1 VREPGYNREGKQKPA
16 KQESMNMRFLNSEG
30 FGGTAGVPR
39 STSLL
44 CSLRSALSQTESKEL
59 TYQRLTQITGQP
71 RSTLFRWMHGESEP
85 SPETLLLLMERLDAS
100 QRHQILDRHCRIF
113 PSLHHPWLSHD
124 LAALGNLRAVLSK
137 NSGLTLVCGPEMQ
150 VTFLMSAIGH
160 SLQSRPGLRK
170 VGGVDSHVA
179 NWFVPVAGVAYPA
192 NPLDPASFRNQVLP
206 LLKEAAPRSTL
217 LINSGSHPLNHRIQV
232 LKTAEKAHII
242 LAQTVSAYR
251 EGNERLPT
259 IHKVVV
265 SRCPTHPQWI
275 DLQVGLA

>member
-1 VREPGYNREGKQKPA
+1 MNSSASEQEGRQKAA

-30 FGGTAGVPR
+30 FGASAGVPR
-39 STSLL
+39 CTNLL

-71 RSTLFRWMHGESEP
+71 RSTLFRWMNGESEP
-85 SPETLLLLMERLDAS
+85 SPETLLLLMERLEAS

-113 PSLHHPWLSHD
+113 PSLHHPWLNHD

-137 NSGLTLVCGPEMQ
+137 KSGLTLVCGPEMQ

-170 VGGVDSHVA
+170 VAGADSHVPD
-179 NWFVPVAGVAYPA
+179 WFVPVAGLAYPA
-192 NPLDPASFRNQVLP
+192 TPLDPASFRNQVLP

-217 LINSGSHPLNHRIQV
+217 LINAGSHPLNHRIQV
-232 LKTAEKAHII
+232 LKTAEKAHLI

-251 EGNERLPT
+251 EGNGRLPT
-259 IHKVVV
+259 THEVIV